1 MKKYLLIFIL
11 IFSFLYTQESSENN
25 SLNIADFYDDRF
37 DVSILHLDYNHI
49 YKSSFLLDK
58 YFPNHL
64 IDYNLYGLTL
74 NGGTNA
80 PLYQMIPEK
89 IYFNI
94 KEPGR
99 MSQLTYKEK
108 KMYDYFNTKIVL
120 KADLSEEL
128 RFLGFAESKSFYGNI
143 NQNYLLNTYK
153 TTDNGFFEISYMYH
167 IDEAP
172 IDYMND
178 NAIGNTNCN
187 PQNYFGVYY
196 EGDTP
201 NTSCEFKSFNK
212 LNESFNFGAKFSHT
226 FNKIKFYHNTSYQVT
241 ETINIFDDNQDD
253 LDYAEAIKWYNNS
266 LEYNLNKRGILVF
279 KHNYK
284 NTVLENYKELADLE
298 SYQSESSIGILY
310 DFFDNITL
318 KLFFDI
324 LTYDNTNKSLPNI
337 EINYKKQRYSL
348 SVGKENDIMSNFYE
362 KNTPSLYYYYTERQ
376 YIKGDINLNK
386 FSTNLE
392 LGDIKINYFDNAH
405 PYFMNQSGAL
415 FDMKYNY
422 LLTKGSY
429 NHKWFSL
436 EYNYKFYD
444 SDFTYI
450 NEHLALGVAVSPKI
464 KNVRYRP
471 FTKINFNSFTIN
483 SIYEIDL
490 KSSSLFDFD
499 LSMISSEDRIV
510 NSLNMEL
517 GLIFKSFKIS
527 YTIYNPFNDKYSNE
541 VQYSNKLLPEIGK
554 YSHINVI
561 WIFKE

>member
-1 MKKYLLIFIL
+1 LKKYLLIFIL
-11 IFSFLYTQESSENN
+11 IVSLSHTQELTDDSFLNVN
-25 SLNIADFYDDRF
+25 DFHDNRF
-37 DVSILHLDYNHI
+37 DTSILHLDYNHI

-64 IDYNLYGLTL
+64 IDYKLYGLTI
-74 NGGTNA
+74 NGGSNA
-80 PLYQMIPEK
+80 AIYQIIPEE

-94 KEPGR
+94 NEPGK

-108 KMYDYFNTKIVL
+108 KTYDYFNTKIVL

-128 RFLGFAESKSFYGNI
+128 RFLGFVESKSFYENI

-153 TTDNGFFEISYMYH
+153 ITKNGFFEVSYMYH

-172 IDYMND
+172 IDYMNE

-187 PQNYFGVYY
+187 PQNYFGVYF
-196 EGDTP
+196 EGDDL
-201 NTSCEFKSFNK
+201 NSDCEFIFFDKLSESFHFGTNFSHSFNK
-212 LNESFNFGAKFSHT
+212 LKFN
-226 FNKIKFYHNTSYQVT
+226 HNSSYQVT
-241 ETINIFDDNQDD
+241 ENIKTFTDNQDD
-253 LDYAEAIKWYNNS
+253 LDYAESIKWYNNNI
-266 LEYNLNKRGILVF
+266 EYNLNDRGILFF

-284 NTVLENYKELADLE
+284 NTILKNYKELDDVE
-298 SYQSESSIGILY
+298 SYQSESSVGVSY
-310 DFFDNITL
+310 DIFDNITL
-318 KLFFDI
+318 QLFVDVLTFDNI
-324 LTYDNTNKSLPNI
+324 NKSFPSI
-337 EINYKKQRYSL
+337 AFNYRKKQYSL
-348 SVGKENDIMSNFYE
+348 SLGKENVILSNFYE
-362 KNTPSLYYYYTERQ
+362 KDNLELYCYYTERQ

-386 FSTNLE
+386 FSTSLE
-392 LGDIKINYFDNAH
+392 LGNIKINYFDNPH
-405 PYFMNQSGAL
+405 PYFLNPSGSL
-415 FDMKYNY
+415 FNTKYNY

-429 NHKWFSL
+429 DYKWFSI

-450 NEHLALGVAVSPKI
+450 NEHLTLGVTVSPKI

-471 FTKINFNSFTIN
+471 FTKINLNSFTIN

-499 LSMISSEDRIV
+499 LSMISNEDRRV
-510 NSLNMEL
+510 NSLNAEL

-527 YTIYNPFNDKYSNE
+527 YTVFNPFNDKYSNE
-541 VQYSNKLLPEIGK
+541 VQYSNKLLPEIGR